1 MTAADFLARIEAR
14 ANAATE
20 GPWDVAS
27 DADTYLKPT
36 DVVGPGEPGE
46 RFIICEYAGQ
56 DAEFIAHARADVPA
70 LVAALRAVLDRVDIE
85 VRDARRGIEYAAEVN
100 QGVLLASEE
109 ARERAWQ
116 AVGRVIEKHLGGEP
130 R

>member
-1 MTAADFLARIEAR
+1 MTAADYLAQIEAR
-14 ANAATE
+14 AEAATE

-70 LVAALRAVLDRVDIE
+70 LVAALRAVLDELDQWERVGHLSIE
-85 VRDARRGIEYAAEVN
+85 MVHIRRRVE
-100 QGVLLASEE
+100 
-109 ARERAWQ
+109 Q
-116 AVGRVIEKHLGGEP
+116 ALGGEP

>member
-1 MTAADFLARIEAR
+1 MTAADRLAAIEAR

-70 LVAALRAVLDRVDIE
+70 LVAALRAVLDE
-85 VRDARRGIEYAAEVN
+85 VAECRRAADANEPIAARG
-100 QGVLLASEE
+100 G
-109 ARERAWQ
+109 WQ
-116 AVGRVIEKHLGGEP
+116 AFGYMKACRRTADRLEAAIDQHLGGES
-130 R
+130 